1 MDFYTE
7 LYEIMSFDA
16 GGRGLHGPMPDLPEL
31 GASLLRA
38 ECVLILTGFP
48 VFSGGDAAAP
58 VGETDG
64 PPGAA
69 ELAAALGNLGCSVFV
84 ATDRPSFPMVA
95 AALKAAAPAAEAVQ
109 IPETG
114 TGAFAAKLL
123 DALRPSHL
131 IALERPGKGPDGHFH
146 SMRGGIID
154 RGTADTDCFLTL
166 ARQRGITTVGIGDG
180 GNELGMGTLRGQ
192 VARSVPHGE
201 MIAAQLPADYT
212 LTSGVSNWWGAGLA
226 ALLSYETGRELLIG
240 DAEAHALLRAVLEA
254 GGVDGCT
261 GTSTMTVDGLPLH
274 VHQDRRRALR
284 RLLDAYQREY
294 AAGEAYL
301 PR

>member
-7 LYEIMSFDA
+7 LCRIMSFDA
-16 GGRGLHGPMPDLPEL
+16 GNRGLGGPMPNLPEL

-38 ECVLILTGFP
+38 EHVLILTGFP
-48 VFSGGDAAAP
+48 VFREGGALP

-69 ELAAALGNLGCSVFV
+69 ELAAALVGLGCPVSV
-84 ATDRPSFPMVA
+84 ATDRPSFLMVT
-95 AALKAAAPAAEAVQ
+95 AALKAAAPAANAIQ

-114 TGAFAAKLL
+114 TESFAAELL
-123 DALRPSHL
+123 ERLHPSHL

-146 SMRGGIID
+146 NMRGRIID
-154 RGTADTDCFLTL
+154 EGTADTDCFFTL

-180 GNELGMGTLRGQ
+180 GNELGMGALRNH
-192 VARSVPHGE
+192 VAVSVPHGE
-201 MIAAQLPADYT
+201 MIAAQIPADYT

-226 ALLSYETGRELLIG
+226 ALLSYEAGGDFLIG
-240 DAEAHALLRAVLEA
+240 EKGACALLRAVMEA

-261 GTSTMTVDGLPLH
+261 GTQVMTVDGLPLH
-274 VHQDRRRALR
+274 IHQDRRRALR
-284 RLLDAYQREY
+284 QLLDTFSIKRTDRTTF
-294 AAGEAYL
+294 L
-301 PR
+301 